1 MRRRAAWLLGILM
14 LASLLSGCRREP
26 SPEDSSVSSRPSAN
40 ASSAAGT
47 TTAATVSG
55 AATGTT
61 TVSAP
66 ESALPPQTLERTVT
80 PENAAVYGR
89 TGRKNDCLLL
99 EWSGSGFAVRVTGSA
114 VEIRLRAAV
123 KEEQQPPY
131 IRIWIDG
138 EEREYRPV
146 SGSVSLRF
154 RLGEGEHLIRLIRLS
169 EPLTVA
175 PVEVI
180 SLRLE
185 GDDHMPPALLEP
197 PVPSSRRIEFI
208 GDSLTC
214 GFGITGRPYAV
225 TGEPGRFLTKEE
237 DVTKTYAGVTAAYF
251 QADARYTA
259 ASGTG
264 VCNNHPDTATELRI
278 PQLFALVSPA
288 AETKWDPSLWQPQV
302 VVINAGTNDYRGNTT
317 PDELHTGVM
326 ALLEKVR
333 RAYPEAAII
342 WMYGMMNDKLEESL
356 VKGIQDYN
364 AAWGDRVYYLPVESI
379 DGVEE
384 QGALGHPNAAAHKE
398 RAEPLIRLI
407 SRLTGWDEAK
417 D

>member
-14 LASLLSGCRREP
+14 LASLLSGCRGEP

-47 TTAATVSG
+47 TTAVTVSG

-80 PENAAVYGR
+80 PETAAVYGR

-99 EWSGSGFAVRVTGSA
+99 EWSGSGFAVRVTGSV

-123 KEEQQPPY
+123 KEEEQPPY
-131 IRIWIDG
+131 IRIWVDG

-154 RLGEGEHLIRLIRLS
+154 RLGKGEHLIRLIRLS

-264 VCNNHPDTATELRI
+264 VCNNHPDTA
-278 PQLFALVSPA
+278 
-288 AETKWDPSLWQPQV
+288 
-302 VVINAGTNDYRGNTT
+302 NG
-317 PDELHTGVM
+317 
-326 ALLEKVR
+326 
-333 RAYPEAAII
+333 
-342 WMYGMMNDKLEESL
+342 
-356 VKGIQDYN
+356 
-364 AAWGDRVYYLPVESI
+364 
-379 DGVEE
+379 
-384 QGALGHPNAAAHKE
+384 
-398 RAEPLIRLI
+398 
-407 SRLTGWDEAK
+407 SRST
-417 D
+417 

>member
-1 MRRRAAWLLGILM
+1 M
-14 LASLLSGCRREP
+14 
-26 SPEDSSVSSRPSAN
+26 
-40 ASSAAGT
+40 
-47 TTAATVSG
+47 
-55 AATGTT
+55 
-61 TVSAP
+61 
-66 ESALPPQTLERTVT
+66 
-80 PENAAVYGR
+80 
-89 TGRKNDCLLL
+89 
-99 EWSGSGFAVRVTGSA
+99 
-114 VEIRLRAAV
+114 
-123 KEEQQPPY
+123 
-131 IRIWIDG
+131 
-138 EEREYRPV
+138 
-146 SGSVSLRF
+146 
-154 RLGEGEHLIRLIRLS
+154 
-169 EPLTVA
+169 A

-225 TGEPGRFLTKEE
+225 TGEPGRFLTGEE

-278 PQLFALVSPA
+278 PQLFALASPA

-364 AAWGDRVYYLPVESI
+364 AAWGDRVYYFPVESI

>member
-14 LASLLSGCRREP
+14 LASLLSGCRGEP
-26 SPEDSSVSSRPSAN
+26 SLEDSSVSSRPSAN

-80 PENAAVYGR
+80 PEIAAVYGR

-123 KEEQQPPY
+123 KEGEQPPY
-131 IRIWIDG
+131 IRIWVDG

-225 TGEPGRFLTKEE
+225 TGEPGRFLTGEE

-278 PQLFALVSPA
+278 PQLFALASPA
-288 AETKWDPSLWQPQV
+288 AGTKWVPLFGS
-302 VVINAGTNDYRGNTT
+302 
-317 PDELHTGVM
+317 
-326 ALLEKVR
+326 R
-333 RAYPEAAII
+333 R
-342 WMYGMMNDKLEESL
+342 W
-356 VKGIQDYN
+356 
-364 AAWGDRVYYLPVESI
+364 W
-379 DGVEE
+379 
-384 QGALGHPNAAAHKE
+384 
-398 RAEPLIRLI
+398 
-407 SRLTGWDEAK
+407 
-417 D
+417 